1 MKNGRKNKN
10 NIESVI
16 SKTKNN
22 LTFLGN
28 AKSIPVAKHYALKL
42 KAGGK
47 QLIER

>member
-1 MKNGRKNKN
+1 MKNDKRNKN

-16 SKTKNN
+16 SKTKSN

-28 AKSIPVAKHYALKL
+28 AKPIPVAKQYAFKS